1 MILPIGVPLQVNVN
15 GAQRTTFFPTVEAT
29 AKRFNLAIVPDPK
42 PSAGSYYRS
51 DHFSLSRVGIPAFS
65 IETGNLYEGHDAAW
79 GKKQHEDF
87 TAHDYHNFT
96 DNYHADW
103 DFAGNAKLDRFGMD
117 LGWQALTA
125 PTTIKLETQRRI
137 RTSSQRPVPEPNKP
151 RPRLRRNDSVF
162 CFEKLL
168 KILREYRCE
177 FLPCEE
183 L

>member
-1 MILPIGVPLQVNVN
+1 MIVPIGIPLETNVN

-29 AKRFNLAIVPDPK
+29 AKSFNLAIVPDPK

-87 TAHDYHNFT
+87 TAHDYHNFS

-103 DFAGNAKLDRFGMD
+103 DFSGNAKLDRFGME

-125 PTTIKLETQRRI
+125 PSTINWKPNDEFAPARKASLET
-137 RTSSQRPVPEPNKP
+137 K
-151 RPRLRRNDSVF
+151 
-162 CFEKLL
+162 
-168 KILREYRCE
+168 
-177 FLPCEE
+177 
-183 L
+183 